1 MDAKRFYS
9 SGAKMSVKYKDE
21 TKFYSEYVK
30 VSGTGKVDYGKY
42 KPRSETRSG
51 RQTQQPQW
59 LVQSRTDENDGIR
72 IKRMKPEK
80 RLKLLNKT
88 LKKSS
93 ALTERLLKRLDR
105 EWDDIDA
112 DTSSDEGTFFP
123 QCGNFMILCEIYHFT
138 HLETLNFDVLH
149 I

>member
-1 MDAKRFYS
+1 
-9 SGAKMSVKYKDE
+9 MSVKYKDE

-112 DTSSDEGTFFP
+112 DTSSDEGMYTV
-123 QCGNFMILCEIYHFT
+123 EIS
-138 HLETLNFDVLH
+138 
-149 I
+149 

>member
-1 MDAKRFYS
+1 
-9 SGAKMSVKYKDE
+9 MSVKYKDE

-123 QCGNFMILCEIYHFT
+123 QCGNVMIFLPRRFYVKSILGIPELQNLPFQ
-138 HLETLNFDVLH
+138 H
-149 I
+149 IQRL

>member
-1 MDAKRFYS
+1 
-9 SGAKMSVKYKDE
+9 MSVKYKDE

-93 ALTERLLKRLDR
+93 ALTERLQKRLDR

-112 DTSSDEGTFFP
+112 DTSSDEGIFSP
-123 QCGNFMILCEIYHFT
+123 SK
-138 HLETLNFDVLH
+138 
-149 I
+149 

>member
-1 MDAKRFYS
+1 
-9 SGAKMSVKYKDE
+9 MSVKYKDE

-59 LVQSRTDENDGIR
+59 LVQSRTDENDAIR

-112 DTSSDEGTFFP
+112 DTSSDEGIFLIKLSFSQNVTFFHVFRIHP
-123 QCGNFMILCEIYHFT
+123 GITSFCYWRLRRR
-138 HLETLNFDVLH
+138 
-149 I
+149 

>member
-1 MDAKRFYS
+1 
-9 SGAKMSVKYKDE
+9 MSVKYKDE

-112 DTSSDEGTFFP
+112 DTSSDEGTFLSIRITLSQNTTFFV
-123 QCGNFMILCEIYHFT
+123 NFQNPSGHHLFLL
-138 HLETLNFDVLH
+138 LETQT
-149 I
+149 